1 MYLLPQNMS
10 TLILIDP
17 KFFDIFYQIFFSVFD
32 GNKFFV
38 VVDTVLVTMLQTNAN
53 RV

>member
-32 GNKFFV
+32 GNKFFCGCRYRVGYRV
-38 VVDTVLVTMLQTNAN
+38 VM
-53 RV
+53 RFS